1 VADTEEEQL
10 DEIKAWWS
18 TNGNSVIGI
27 VVLGAVMYFG
37 LNAWRDNT
45 AESEIAASNLYEEVM
60 TAAARDN
67 LETASASAELLFS
80 DHNETAYAGQARLAM
95 ARLYMD
101 SARDQDAAD
110 TLRMLIASNPD
121 KELAQIGRLRLAKV
135 LLYQGK
141 AEEVIELLESS
152 TEHAFRA
159 LFSEVMGDAYAE
171 MGSYAKAE
179 EAYIVA
185 LSDNQLVPTVDTN
198 LIQLKL
204 NDLPLISDVEAA
216 AAAAAAAQD
225 LESVGDDA
233 SAGDDLS
240 AITSSDDTSAT
251 GESLGNESTLDPS
264 NADEPSMNDNDAD
277 DASDENVQNEMPVEG
292 EVGAE

>member
-27 VVLGAVMYFG
+27 VVLGAIMYFG

-45 AESEIAASNLYEEVM
+45 VESEIAASNLYEEVM

-67 LETASASAELLFS
+67 IETASASAELLFN

-101 SARDQDAAD
+101 SARDQDAVD
-110 TLRMLIASNPD
+110 TLRMLIESNPD
-121 KELAQIGRLRLAKV
+121 NELAQVGRLRLAKV

-152 TEHAFRA
+152 TEHAFLA

-171 MGSYAKAE
+171 MGSYAKAQE
-179 EAYIVA
+179 SYIVA
-185 LSDNQLVPTVDTN
+185 LNDNFQVPTVDTN

-204 NDLPLISDVEAA
+204 NDLPLISEVEAA
-216 AAAAAAAQD
+216 AQD
-225 LESVGDDA
+225 FESVGDDA
-233 SAGDDLS
+233 AAGDDLS
-240 AITSSDDTSAT
+240 DNTSSDDTSAT
-251 GESLGNESTLDPS
+251 GELPGYESTLEPS
-264 NADEPSMNDNDAD
+264 TADEPPMNDNAAD
-277 DASDENVQNEMPVEG
+277 DASGENVQNEMPAEG